1 MSENRENFSTEID
14 AALLQRARDA
24 AAKQGRDLQSIIEEA
39 LARYLTEPVDT
50 KTSRARLSVQRAFE
64 ESVDRYAALYERLAK

>member
-14 AALLQRARDA
+14 AALIQRARDS

-39 LARYLTEPVDT
+39 LARYLTGPVDA
-50 KTSRARLSVQRAFE
+50 KTSRTRLPVERAFE
-64 ESVDRYAALYERLAK
+64 ESADRYAALYDRLAK